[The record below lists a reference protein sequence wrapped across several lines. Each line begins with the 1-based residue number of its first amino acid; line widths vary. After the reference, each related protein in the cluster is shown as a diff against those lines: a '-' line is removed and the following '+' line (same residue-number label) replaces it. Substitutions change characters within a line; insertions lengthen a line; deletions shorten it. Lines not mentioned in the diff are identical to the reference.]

1 MKLMLTEVEKIFK
14 DNIEKIFGKEF
25 SENAGIQYS
34 TRKEFGDF
42 QTNFAM
48 VNSKRLGKNPR
59 EIATEII
66 EKFEQNPVIEK
77 MEIAGQGFLNIFIK
91 NSKLNEDI
99 KKIGVEKYEFPIDT
113 SKKFIIDYSSPNI
126 AKRMHIGHLRSTI
139 IGDSLKKILEYI
151 GFTVL
156 GDNHIGDW
164 GTQFGK
170 LIVGYNK
177 WIDREEYEKNPI
189 GELERIYVKFSEEA
203 KLNPELEVLAREELR
218 KVQAGD
224 EVNINLWKD
233 FIKCSLKEY
242 DKVYKKLDI
251 EFDLYN
257 GESFYNEMMPGV
269 LEMLKEKGIAV
280 TDNEALV
287 VFFKEED
294 KLPPCIVQK
303 KDGSFLYSTSDLATI
318 KYRKDDLDIDTAIY
332 VVDERQKDHFRQ
344 VFKIAEMV
352 GTPYDYEKYHVAFGI
367 MRFEDG
373 VILSSRKGNVV
384 HLIDILEQAKTE
396 ARKIIDT
403 KNPSLSEEEKEEISE
418 VVGIGAIKYFDLSQ
432 NRTSAILFSWDKV
445 LNFEGNT
452 SPYLQYTYARIMSI
466 FRKLKENGVS
476 YDRDYN
482 LLSDGLNS
490 NERELATAL
499 LKFPYWIIKSYEG
512 YKPNLIADYLFETA
526 KIFNSF
532 YASESILKEENK
544 EKFNT
549 RLMLAEKTAFVIKEG
564 LSLLGIK
571 VVERM

>member
-66 EKFEQNPVIEK
+66 EKFEQNSVIEK

-466 FRKLKENGVS
+466 FRKLKEIGVS

>member
-1 MKLMLTEVEKIFK
+1 MELMLTEVEKIFK
-14 DNIEKIFGKEF
+14 TNIEKMFGKEF
-25 SENAGIQYS
+25 SENAGVQYS

-48 VNSKRLGKNPR
+48 VNSKKLGKNPR
-59 EIATEII
+59 EIAEEII
-66 EKFEQNPVIEK
+66 EKFEKNDVIEK
-77 MEIAGQGFLNIFIK
+77 MEIAGQGFLNIFVR
-91 NSKLNEDI
+91 NSKLNEEI
-99 KKIGVEKYEFPIDT
+99 KKIGVEKYEFPIDA
-113 SKKFIIDYSSPNI
+113 SRKFIIDYSSPNI

-177 WIDREEYEKNPI
+177 WIDKEEYEKNPI

-203 KLNPELEVLAREELR
+203 KLDPELEVMAREELR

-224 EVNINLWKD
+224 EENIALWKD
-233 FIKCSLKEY
+233 FINCSLKEY

-318 KYRKDDLDIDTAIY
+318 KYRKDDLNIDTGIY

-352 GTPYDYEKYHVAFGI
+352 GAPYDYEKHHVAFGI

-384 HLIDILEQAKTE
+384 HLIDILEQAKIE
-396 ARKIIDT
+396 ARKIIDV
-403 KNPSLSEEEKEEISE
+403 KNPSLSEEEKDEIAE

-466 FRKLKENGVS
+466 FRKLKENGINH
-476 YDRDYN
+476 DTDYN
-482 LLSDGLNS
+482 MISEDLSGI
-490 NERELATAL
+490 ERELATAI
-499 LKFPYWIIKSYEG
+499 LKFPYWIIKSYES

>member
-25 SENAGIQYS
+25 SENAGVQYS

-48 VNSKRLGKNPR
+48 VNSKKLGKNPR

-66 EKFEQNPVIEK
+66 EKFEPNSVIEK

-91 NSKLNEDI
+91 NSKLNEEI
-99 KKIGVEKYEFPIDT
+99 KKIGSEKYEFPINT

-203 KLNPELEVLAREELR
+203 KLDPELEVLAREELR

-224 EVNINLWKD
+224 EININLWKD

-251 EFDLYN
+251 KFDLYN

-352 GTPYDYEKYHVAFGI
+352 GAPYDYEKYHVAFGI

-396 ARKIIDT
+396 ARKIIDV
-403 KNPSLSEEEKEEISE
+403 KNPSLSEEEKDEIAE

-466 FRKLKENGVS
+466 FRKLKENNIS
-476 YDRDYN
+476 YDKDYS